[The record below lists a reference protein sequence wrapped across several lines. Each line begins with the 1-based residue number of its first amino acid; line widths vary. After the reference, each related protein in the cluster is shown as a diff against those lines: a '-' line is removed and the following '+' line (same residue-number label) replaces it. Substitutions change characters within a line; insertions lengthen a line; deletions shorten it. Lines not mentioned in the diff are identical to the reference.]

1 MKHHKARCF
10 GGVWGQGSREHTFW
24 VAFWLRSAC
33 VLLRFCVLAFSIL
46 RSAPLRSALAFWGVL
61 AFWVLRSGPLA
72 FCVCWILRSGLP
84 GVLGLAFWAAL
95 RSACVLPLRS
105 GVLRSACVLAFCLA
119 FCLRSRVLLA
129 FCCSACVLA
138 FCLAGAGGG
147 AVTPAPQQSWGSV
160 FKSFVLDF
168 IAWVF
173 RTHAAASHAG

>member
-1 MKHHKARCF
+1 M
-10 GGVWGQGSREHTFW
+10 QGSREHTFW

-138 FCLAGAGGG
+138 FCLAGAGDGAVTAAPPQFGG
-147 AVTPAPQQSWGSV
+147 AVFESFWISLLGSSARVRRWLRRLQQG
-160 FKSFVLDF
+160 
-168 IAWVF
+168 
-173 RTHAAASHAG
+173 ASLLVC